1 MGSGFRQARS
11 CPADFHATASV
22 SLPVCGDVTSTQIF
36 YSRLTSRQPAH
47 GTCSASAGSRPD
59 SLGMPGLS
67 LQQNAF
73 FSLPFLFHTSAG
85 PRPSG
90 VRMRSPLQDA
100 TQCSE
105 KRKFYPQM
113 TDQFRRVPVD
123 LHFRIFVLC
132 DSPRASLRSVARL
145 HGACGRSRSAAL
157 APALLA
163 GDRRA
168 QASAAPLL
176 LWWSTLQPVRVFR
189 RPLRDTLCVTL
200 LGRLHAR
207 PRLPLHRASPLVSRQ
222 GFFVRWRSVFHKGLV
237 SRPVLVCL
245 LHGSSPFSLQL
256 IVRVSARASGR
267 PPVSSGDPVVP
278 AGDTFL
284 SGSDCRRTR
293 SQPLLHANIS

>member
-1 MGSGFRQARS
+1 
-11 CPADFHATASV
+11 
-22 SLPVCGDVTSTQIF
+22 
-36 YSRLTSRQPAH
+36 
-47 GTCSASAGSRPD
+47 
-59 SLGMPGLS
+59 MPGLS
-67 LQQNAF
+67 LQQSAF

-90 VRMRSPLQDA
+90 VRMRSPPQDA
-100 TQCSE
+100 TQCGE
-105 KRKFYPQM
+105 KRMFYPQM
-113 TDQFRRVPVD
+113 TDRFIRIPEDQ
-123 LHFRIFVLC
+123 HFRIFVL
-132 DSPRASLRSVARL
+132 
-145 HGACGRSRSAAL
+145 RSAAL

-168 QASAAPLL
+168 QASAAPLV

-189 RPLRDTLCVTL
+189 RPLRDTLRVTL

-256 IVRVSARASGR
+256 IVITGPWLR
-267 PPVSSGDPVVP
+267 PPVPPTAPGHASRDP
-278 AGDTFL
+278 
-284 SGSDCRRTR
+284 SRTAPR
-293 SQPLLHANIS
+293 TAYAPSTVLLHAILFKSRAAAA

>member
-1 MGSGFRQARS
+1 
-11 CPADFHATASV
+11 
-22 SLPVCGDVTSTQIF
+22 
-36 YSRLTSRQPAH
+36 
-47 GTCSASAGSRPD
+47 
-59 SLGMPGLS
+59 MPGLS

-267 PPVSSGDPVVP
+267 PPVSSADPFVP
-278 AGDTFL
+278 RGLPPLRVGLPPDAVTAASACQYLLTLALFDGIFSSDVELMGSAMRACNAGSSPTGVSSTFFCL
-284 SGSDCRRTR
+284 FKSR
-293 SQPLLHANIS
+293 AAAA